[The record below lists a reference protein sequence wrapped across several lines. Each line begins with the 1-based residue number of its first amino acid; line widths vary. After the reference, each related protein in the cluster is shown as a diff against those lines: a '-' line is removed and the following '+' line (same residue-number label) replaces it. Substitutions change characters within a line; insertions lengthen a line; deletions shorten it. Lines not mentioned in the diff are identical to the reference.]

1 MARRLVALAVA
12 LLLIAGALAIRNRV
26 DDDSD
31 SSGGSSGG
39 GSGPVA
45 LTCATELADACR
57 ALADANGSVIVVVE
71 DAGKTA
77 QRLEN
82 ADTVDDVDAWLVEA
96 PWPEIVDEARGRNGL
111 PAIFDE
117 HPEILARSP
126 LVLAMWNDRLA
137 AIVQH
142 CDGGALTWKC
152 IGEVAGQKWSTLDGE
167 EGWGVVKPGFADP
180 DVDGVGALVLG
191 QATVSFFGTTDLST
205 AQFDEAE
212 FQRWIRRLA
221 SAVPQNPTLDDML
234 VIGPSAVDV
243 VGTTEAA
250 AGPGIPASRQKGQ
263 ITITYPAPM
272 ATADVVVASV
282 AGAEGGERLVKIVSG
297 DAGLDALAASGWRV
311 PDRDVVAGV
320 DADVSLPTES
330 GLPSPGAIDALR
342 NLWKDL
348 T

>member
-26 DDDSD
+26 DDDSN

-96 PWPEIVDEARGRNGL
+96 PWPEIVDEARGRRGL
-111 PAIFDE
+111 PALFDE
-117 HPEILARSP
+117 HPETLARSP
-126 LVLAMWNDRLA
+126 LVVAMWNDRLA

-142 CDGGALTWKC
+142 CEGGALTWKC

-167 EGWGVVKPGFADP
+167 EAWGVVKPGFADP

-191 QATVSFFGTTDLST
+191 QAAVSFFDTTDLST
-205 AQFDEAE
+205 AQFEDND
-212 FQRWIRRLA
+212 FQRWIRQLA
-221 SAVPQNPTLDDML
+221 SAVPQNPTFDDML
-234 VIGPSAVDV
+234 ALRQAAVDV
-243 VGTTEAA
+243 VGTTEAE
-250 AGPGIPASRQKGQ
+250 AGPGLDTSRDKEN

-320 DADVSLPTES
+320 DAEVSLPTES